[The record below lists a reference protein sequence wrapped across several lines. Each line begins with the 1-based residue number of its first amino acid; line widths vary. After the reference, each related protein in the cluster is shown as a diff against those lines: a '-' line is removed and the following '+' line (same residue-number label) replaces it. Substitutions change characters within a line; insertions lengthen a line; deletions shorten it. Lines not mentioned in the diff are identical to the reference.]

1 MRFLENSGIKLGI
14 KTNKI
19 YNKKHTQHTNTSF
32 RNKSW
37 TKNQ

>member
-19 YNKKHTQHTNTSF
+19 YNKKHTAH
-32 RNKSW
+32 KYIIW
-37 TKNQ
+37 K